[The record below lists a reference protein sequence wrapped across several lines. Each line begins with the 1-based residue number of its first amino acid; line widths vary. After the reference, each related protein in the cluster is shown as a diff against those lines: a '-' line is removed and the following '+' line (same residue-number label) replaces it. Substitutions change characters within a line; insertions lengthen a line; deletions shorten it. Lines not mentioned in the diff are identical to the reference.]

1 MTAPLKLNFDKGTLT
16 LQNVPEALQPQ
27 LVHIRWDERTLTF
40 RAPAYHYRHIVS
52 QLRAHDIPYQ
62 DTARQFTVESFTDQK
77 DVTPYP
83 YQTEAIDAWH
93 ANGKRGVISPSDRC
107 WQNAHRDY
115 ANCGY
120 TTSDARACANAG
132 FNAPVV

>member
-62 DTARQFTVESFTDQK
+62 DSARQFTVEFLHK
-77 DVTPYP
+77 P
-83 YQTEAIDAWH
+83 
-93 ANGKRGVISPSDRC
+93 KRCSSVSVPNRGD
-107 WQNAHRDY
+107 
-115 ANCGY
+115 
-120 TTSDARACANAG
+120 
-132 FNAPVV
+132 